1 MFDIMHLMKIRAL
14 RDRVYAALATQE
26 GLRSWW
32 TRDAMLDPRVGGAG
46 VFGFYGHRMV
56 IEVRVAALTPP
67 AHVAWDEI
75 SSTGGG
81 FDGSTI
87 SFDLTEEGDVTAV
100 SFAHRGVRENGHQVA
115 SATTRW
121 GFYLLSLK
129 RCLETGK
136 GMPNPEDTELIR

>member
-1 MFDIMHLMKIRAL
+1 MPDIMHLMKIRAPQ
-14 RDRVYAALATQE
+14 DKVYAALTTQE
-26 GLRSWW
+26 SLRSWW
-32 TRDAMLDPRVGGAG
+32 TRDATLDPGVGGAG

-56 IEVRVAALTPP
+56 IELRVATLTAP
-67 AHVAWDEI
+67 AHVGWDQV

-87 SFDLTEEGDVTAV
+87 RFDLAEEDGVTAV
-100 SFAHRGVRENGHQVA
+100 LFAHRGVRDSGTQVA

-129 RCLETGK
+129 RCLETGQ